1 MLAFTETGQQ
11 KVRNNRSIETE
22 KKEKGPQLHRT
33 TVLEMMAAAQKIS
46 SDPVL
51 RSDDTA
57 VAARACRFPLK
68 RLIGRDRDMSVLI
81 LHDWRLHFWLTKSQ
95 VCKFFFGRFRRLE
108 PGVCGRAWLMN
119 YLSNQY
125 RTPVSLLSFTFDCCW
140 VTGMYTHPIRPRAAL
155 RTTVICQ
162 GGALKALHDS
172 SPRQQQATTDLTG
185 SSARCRNFF
194 GGMGPPTFC
203 QPS

>member
-95 VCKFFFGRFRRLE
+95 VCKFFLEGLEDWSQVCVVE
-108 PGVCGRAWLMN
+108 PG
-119 YLSNQY
+119 
-125 RTPVSLLSFTFDCCW
+125 
-140 VTGMYTHPIRPRAAL
+140 
-155 RTTVICQ
+155 
-162 GGALKALHDS
+162 
-172 SPRQQQATTDLTG
+172 
-185 SSARCRNFF
+185 
-194 GGMGPPTFC
+194 
-203 QPS
+203 